1 MATRTRRRIDLGQQ
15 MYGEVLDGEWQPV
28 RPRELVWGEVVALYT
43 QAPTI
48 AGLRLGDGRTVDVR
62 RVDR

>member
-1 MATRTRRRIDLGQQ
+1 MTRQIDLGQQ
-15 MYGEVLDGEWQPV
+15 MFGLVLDDEWQPV
-28 RPRELVWGEVVALYT
+28 KPREMVWGEVVSLYT